1 MIKWGPWIKRGSNAW
16 LASEDKPSWEVPDS
30 ITYFELERGWTS
42 YTYPT
47 LWSITDWNSVS
58 IILLPADHPYY
69 AIIAKGYVP
78 FTGDT
83 MPADASGDVLFKNGV
98 NHDNDPV
105 NLNWSLKDND
115 REIVGYKRK
124 ATGAEQPAPADTV
137 TIARVSKFEANS
149 LWENEAYQIHRPHAG
164 SFRAGWLAAYRHLG
178 LIRDET
184 EAERLAAEHDVP
196 LAKVK
201 AILAVGRETG
211 K

>member
-1 MIKWGPWIKRGSNAW
+1 MTEWGPKIERGSNAW
-16 LASEDKPSWEVPDS
+16 LASKDRPAWNVPDS
-30 ITYFELERGWTS
+30 IMYFELEHGS
-42 YTYPT
+42 AVGLYAS

-58 IILLPADHPYY
+58 MILLPADHPYY

-83 MPADASGDVLFKNGV
+83 MPADASGAVLLKYGISHN
-98 NHDNDPV
+98 NYPV
-105 NLNWSLKDND
+105 NLDWSLKDND

-124 ATGAEQPAPADTV
+124 AAGAEQPAPADTV
-137 TIARVSKFEANS
+137 TIARVSKSEANS
-149 LWENEAYQIHRPHAG
+149 LWENKARQITSAHAG
-164 SFRAGWLAAYRHLG
+164 SFRAVWLAAYRHLG

-196 LAKVK
+196 LAKVE
-201 AILAVGRETG
+201 AILAVGRKTG